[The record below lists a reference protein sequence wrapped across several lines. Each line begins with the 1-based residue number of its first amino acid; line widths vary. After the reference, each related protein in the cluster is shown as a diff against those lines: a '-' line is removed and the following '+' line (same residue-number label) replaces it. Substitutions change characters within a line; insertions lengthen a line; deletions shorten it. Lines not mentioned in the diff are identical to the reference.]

1 MDFDADLVALMAGSL
16 ALAIC
21 LAAWTRRTISP
32 RRTLRKMMGAGA
44 LLGAAAL
51 LLVD

>member
-1 MDFDADLVALMAGSL
+1 MDFDADLLALMAGSL

-21 LAAWTRRTISP
+21 LAAWSRRAVTTRKR
-32 RRTLRKMMGAGA
+32 LRKMMGAGA